1 MITIKKLCKKFQIE
15 DETLDIF
22 KDLSLSIKKGS
33 TNAIIGTSGSWKS
46 TFLNMISWLDT
57 DFEGKIVIGKQD
69 TSKLSE
75 QEITEFR
82 GKNISFIF
90 QNFNL
95 FDNLT
100 VKENID
106 IVLEIN
112 NLERNF
118 STDEIIELVWLKD
131 KTHSYPF
138 HLSGGEKQ
146 RIAIARAFVWNTWL
160 LLADEPTG
168 NLYSINTKNIMDLI
182 IDLNKKTK
190 NTIIMI
196 THDLNIAKL
205 ADNIYELKNYGLNK
219 K

>member
-112 NLERNF
+112 NL
-118 STDEIIELVWLKD
+118 
-131 KTHSYPF
+131 
-138 HLSGGEKQ
+138 
-146 RIAIARAFVWNTWL
+146 
-160 LLADEPTG
+160 
-168 NLYSINTKNIMDLI
+168 
-182 IDLNKKTK
+182 
-190 NTIIMI
+190 
-196 THDLNIAKL
+196 
-205 ADNIYELKNYGLNK
+205 
-219 K
+219 

>member
-1 MITIKKLCKKFQIE
+1 
-15 DETLDIF
+15 
-22 KDLSLSIKKGS
+22 
-33 TNAIIGTSGSWKS
+33 
-46 TFLNMISWLDT
+46 MISWLDT

-168 NLYSINTKNIMDLI
+168 NLDSINTKNIMDLI

>member
-46 TFLNMISWLDT
+46 TFLNTISWLDT

-168 NLYSINTKNIMDLI
+168 NLDSINTKNIMDLI

>member
-168 NLYSINTKNIMDLI
+168 NLDSINTKNIMDLI

>member
-1 MITIKKLCKKFQIE
+1 MITIKKLCKYFQIE
-15 DETLDIF
+15 DEKLHIF
-22 KDLSLSIKKGS
+22 KDLDITIKKWS
-33 TNAIIGTSGSWKS
+33 TNAIIWPSGSWKS
-46 TFLNMISWLDT
+46 TFLNILSGLDT
-57 DFEGKIVIGKQD
+57 DFEGEVIIGKQD
-69 TSKLSE
+69 ISQFSE
-75 QEITEFR
+75 QQATEFR

-112 NLERNF
+112 DLKRNF

-138 HLSGGEKQ
+138 HLSGWEKQ
-146 RIAIARAFVWNTWL
+146 RIAIARAFVWNTGL

-168 NLYSINTKNIMDLI
+168 NLDSINTKKIMDLI
-182 IDLNKKTK
+182 IGLNKKTK

-205 ADNIYELKNYGLNK
+205 ADNIYELKDYWLDK
-219 K
+219 Q

>member
-1 MITIKKLCKKFQIE
+1 
-15 DETLDIF
+15 
-22 KDLSLSIKKGS
+22 
-33 TNAIIGTSGSWKS
+33 
-46 TFLNMISWLDT
+46 MISLLDT

-118 STDEIIELVWLKD
+118 STDEIIELV
-131 KTHSYPF
+131 
-138 HLSGGEKQ
+138 
-146 RIAIARAFVWNTWL
+146 
-160 LLADEPTG
+160 
-168 NLYSINTKNIMDLI
+168 
-182 IDLNKKTK
+182 
-190 NTIIMI
+190 
-196 THDLNIAKL
+196 
-205 ADNIYELKNYGLNK
+205 
-219 K
+219 